1 MRNYIFAT
9 TLFFLVNS
17 CSEHEGNSQ
26 SSSINNVDTFTTYLI
41 NSDGSSRPLIDL
53 VDQVEIVRLEETN
66 ESLLSGIAFLGHS
79 EEQYAV
85 TSWSNSDIHIF
96 SQSGKFIRKIN
107 HQGNG
112 PEEYPGIANF
122 WATDNSIGISGGG
135 FIIEYDWQGSFIN
148 KRKNPHMSY
157 HTFPYQDGYVMDMS
171 QSKIEENEHHSVI
184 VVDSALQIES
194 LLIPS
199 KHHEI
204 GLYGANSFASY
215 KNSAIYHDPFSDT
228 VYTIKNGTALPLFS
242 LDFGDNWAWKDES
255 IRTDREK
262 SRSAR
267 RNKNAA
273 WVFTPYV
280 GEEHILV
287 NCRNAPS
294 YIFIDRKAGTSVN
307 VTMALAD
314 QDPLN
319 IKPIQWEG
327 NKLAMSLPSA
337 ELSPFLSEL
346 TEDQIVFSSGATLEE
361 VESSENPV
369 LIWVK
374 FK

>member
-204 GLYGANSFASY
+204 GLEQIVSRA
-215 KNSAIYHDPFSDT
+215 T
-228 VYTIKNGTALPLFS
+228 RTPLFITTPLVILFIRLKMEPLCHCS
-242 LDFGDNWAWKDES
+242 AWILEIIGRGKMNRFEP
-255 IRTDREK
+255 IEK
-262 SRSAR
+262 
-267 RNKNAA
+267 NQG
-273 WVFTPYV
+273 V
-280 GEEHILV
+280 
-287 NCRNAPS
+287 
-294 YIFIDRKAGTSVN
+294 
-307 VTMALAD
+307 
-314 QDPLN
+314 
-319 IKPIQWEG
+319 
-327 NKLAMSLPSA
+327 
-337 ELSPFLSEL
+337 
-346 TEDQIVFSSGATLEE
+346 LEE
-361 VESSENPV
+361 IKMP
-369 LIWVK
+369 LGYLHRT
-374 FK
+374 